1 VTRLPLV
8 RSVSQVRTLWTT
20 SAGADPRLERVI
32 PAVRADVVA
41 CAVVG
46 AAEVFVTS
54 TGSHHD
60 GDCDRPGEHDC
71 DARRLQVWDAATG
84 ALVRTVPGAGGRHL
98 VTATVHGRAVAVVC
112 DWSHIPKVVDLE
124 SGAVRD
130 RPAGH
135 RDIVQGLAAATLD
148 GEPAV
153 VSAAWDGDV
162 RITPLTGGD
171 VRVIETGDRLD
182 AVAVAGSVVVAAGE
196 NVQVWD
202 LRTGTRTGAL
212 AVASRVRGI
221 ATWPDGST
229 RVATLSMDGDVE
241 VWDTATGA
249 KLGDA
254 MPRRRMTL
262 AVTGIVAA
270 DGHHLIAVA
279 DHEAVHLAP
288 APAPAPAPAEAEAEA
303 EAQAEAGAGPPLLG
317 ATSWC
322 GLASPGPGRLATVSD
337 PDATLAVWRIGAA
350 GPQPRGSGHTST
362 ITCVTTTPGGRIVAG
377 GTDGTVGS
385 WELADGT
392 RGPVVGALPAPVH
405 AVAVSGHEV
414 LAGGGDM
421 NGSQDNDLHRWLG
434 AGPDRPVHV
443 DHHGVVRIV
452 VPAVL
457 DGRPI
462 VLTGG
467 AGATVRVTDAAT
479 GERLGGIPGH
489 HQPDGIGVGVLAGR
503 PVAAISRTFGPFQLW
518 DLAAGAPIETPLTG
532 AMEVLERVHAVAGP
546 VIVTVRGHVVRI
558 RGLDSDL
565 SWHLDP
571 GNGEVVTAIAV
582 SDDGGAVAVARRD
595 GSVSVPALAPGAAAD
610 VLTLPYPATA
620 LAWAPGGDLII
631 ACRRDL
637 LRVGRPAAP

>member
-1 VTRLPLV
+1 VLPVV

-41 CAVVG
+41 CAVVR
-46 AAEVFVTS
+46 AAEVLVTS
-54 TGSHHD
+54 TGSHYD
-60 GDCDRPGEHDC
+60 GDCDRPGGHDC
-71 DARRLQVWDAATG
+71 AARRLQVWDAASG
-84 ALVRTVPGAGGRHL
+84 ALVRTVPDAGGKHL
-98 VTATVHGRAVAVVC
+98 VTTTVHGRAVAVVC

-124 SGAVRD
+124 SGVVRD

-148 GEPAV
+148 GDPAV

-171 VRVIETGDRLD
+171 VRVLETGDRLD

-196 NVQVWD
+196 SVQVWD
-202 LRTGTRTGAL
+202 LRTGTWTGTL

-221 ATWPDGST
+221 ATWPGGST
-229 RVATLSMDGDVE
+229 RVATLSVDGDVE
-241 VWDTATGA
+241 VWDAATGA

-262 AVTGIVAA
+262 AVVGIVAA
-270 DGHHLIAVA
+270 DGRHLIAVA

-288 APAPAPAPAEAEAEA
+288 AQARAH
-303 EAQAEAGAGPPLLG
+303 AEAGADAGPPLVG

-322 GLASPGPGRLATVSD
+322 GLATPGPGRLVTVSD

-350 GPQPRGSGHTST
+350 GPEPRGSGHTST
-362 ITCVTTTPGGRIVAG
+362 ITCVTTTAGGRIVAG

-385 WELADGT
+385 WEPAGGA
-392 RGPVVGALPAPVH
+392 RGPVIGALPAPVR
-405 AVAVSGHEV
+405 AVAVSGDAV

-421 NGSQDNDLHRWLG
+421 NGSQDNDLHRWLD
-434 AGPDRPVHV
+434 AGPDRPVRV

-452 VPAVL
+452 VPAVV
-457 DGRPI
+457 DGRLV

-479 GERLGGIPGH
+479 GDRLGGIPGH
-489 HQPDGIGVGVLAGR
+489 HQPDGIAVGVLAGR

-518 DLAAGAPIETPLTG
+518 DLAAGTPIDTPLTG

-546 VIVTVRGHVVRI
+546 VIVTVRGHVVRV
-558 RGLDSDL
+558 RGLDSEL

-571 GNGEVVTAIAV
+571 GNAEIVTAIAV

-595 GSVSVPALAPGAAAD
+595 GSVSVPVLAPGATGD
-610 VLTLPYPATA
+610 LLTLPYPATA
-620 LAWAPGGDLII
+620 LGWAPGGDLII